1 MEMDKP
7 EYSKKDM
14 WWVVTKTTI
23 AVFMLTMIYSRFLS
37 MEKEI
42 VSLKSVVDINDVYTN
57 ERVDKK
63 TARNKEDID
72 LNSKEITTLKL
83 PNSDEKSN

>member
-1 MEMDKP
+1 MEMNKP

-14 WWVVTKTTI
+14 WWVVTKTAV

-42 VSLKSVVDINDVYTN
+42 VSLRDDALYIN

-63 TARNKEDID
+63 TARNKEEID
-72 LNSKEITTLKL
+72 LNANEITTLKQ
-83 PNSDEKSN
+83 PNTDGNN

>member
-1 MEMDKP
+1 MEMNKA
-7 EYSKKDM
+7 EYSKKDV
-14 WWVVTKTTI
+14 WWIVTKTTV

-42 VSLKSVVDINDVYTN
+42 VALKTTVNANYNYTN

-72 LNSKEITTLKL
+72 GNAREITTLKQ
-83 PNSDEKSN
+83 PNTDGNN